1 MPQTIAYLLLFFF
14 FKYHWCSDFFCLK
27 SCCLLIDSPDQTQPS
42 WNQCLK
48 VRFPA
53 VYSPCLFFPCFSLF
67 LHLHYLKVS
76 KSPQAY
82 VFVWFWTVP
91 YCTLSFF
98 AYSAIFMLFC
108 FSPFLLSHSYFI
120 YHGAISA
127 NFSNYQFW
135 RAECK
140 NKKMTLPHLP
150 LVLSNNHPVA
160 HRTVFLITVVNTFT
174 KLCSLNT

>member
-42 WNQCLK
+42 WNPCLK

-53 VYSPCLFFPCFSLF
+53 VYLPCLFSLSLSFSPSSLLESFQKPTSLF
-67 LHLHYLKVS
+67 ICFIL
-76 KSPQAY
+76 
-82 VFVWFWTVP
+82 TVP
-91 YCTLSFF
+91 YCTSSFF

-150 LVLSNNHPVA
+150 LVLSNNHQVA
-160 HRTVFLITVVNTFT
+160 HRIVFLITVVNTFT